1 MIKMM
6 CWYCR
11 KKWMKI
17 GVNDM
22 NKFMEKEKE
31 IAREYNALSLEER
44 KKIKRYRDGQRL
56 LDFEQLKILLTR
68 SHKRTMNEIT
78 QWENNILKGIDKE

>member
-1 MIKMM
+1 
-6 CWYCR
+6 
-11 KKWMKI
+11 MKI

-44 KKIKRYRDGQRL
+44 KRIKRYRDGQRL

>member
-1 MIKMM
+1 
-6 CWYCR
+6 
-11 KKWMKI
+11 
-17 GVNDM
+17 M

>member
-1 MIKMM
+1 
-6 CWYCR
+6 
-11 KKWMKI
+11 MKI